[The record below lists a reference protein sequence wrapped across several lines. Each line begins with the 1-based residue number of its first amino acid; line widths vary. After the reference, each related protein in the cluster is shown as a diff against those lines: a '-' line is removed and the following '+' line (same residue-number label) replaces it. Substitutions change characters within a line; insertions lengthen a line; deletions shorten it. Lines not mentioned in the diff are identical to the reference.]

1 MPRAKLYTEADFPS
15 VKTNV
20 SPSLF
25 ISSTKVLS
33 PYSGQPMG
41 YIHQPPLQA
50 ILQWAEK
57 NESNLGPGLRASR
70 VLGTAAFDVGS
81 LPLSSE
87 NPMQWDFH
95 YHHFIKEE
103 IWQWEERMLNMP
115 VIDTCSVCVC
125 VEFSNLSQ
133 KSQWSCKNFKKKW
146 TKWKFKV
153 VAQTVKRL
161 STMRE
166 TRVRSLG
173 QEDPLEKKMAIH
185 SSTIAWRIPWTEKP
199 GRLQSMG
206 SQKVRHDWTT

>member
-125 VEFSNLSQ
+125 VLNLVIYH
-133 KSQWSCKNFKKKW
+133 KSHNDLAKILRRN
-146 TKWKFKV
+146 
-153 VAQTVKRL
+153 
-161 STMRE
+161 
-166 TRVRSLG
+166 G
-173 QEDPLEKKMAIH
+173 QNEKLKL
-185 SSTIAWRIPWTEKP
+185 WLR
-199 GRLQSMG
+199 R
-206 SQKVRHDWTT
+206 